1 MTSSRT
7 LLLRPAA
14 AAAALI
20 VAAAGLTGCGIAFTP
35 DSGAAAKQP
44 SESQRSA
51 QQSSAPQP
59 EAQGTSEAH
68 GPSEAEG
75 SPKAQQSAA
84 PDGGITDLESL
95 SEIEDLSELPPAELQ
110 SVHEVL
116 GANVTKSVS
125 CPNGVLDIS
134 GVGDVIALE
143 SDCTSITVSG
153 NGMSVLAR
161 NIDALEVTGTGNTL
175 FVAELGSVNTTGNG
189 NTVAWSTGDPV
200 VTESGVGNVLLPT
213 SWDAGE

>member
-1 MTSSRT
+1 MTASRM
-7 LLLRPAA
+7 LLPRTAA
-14 AAAALI
+14 AVAALL
-20 VAAAGLTGCGIAFTP
+20 VAAGGLTGCGVAFTP
-35 DSGAAAKQP
+35 DSDAAAQQP
-44 SESQRSA
+44 SETQRSTT
-51 QQSSAPQP
+51 PQRSVEPDP
-59 EAQGTSEAH
+59 EARDSPGTSGAA
-68 GPSEAEG
+68 SAEG
-75 SPKAQQSAA
+75 A
-84 PDGGITDLESL
+84 ITDVDAL
-95 SEIEDLSELPPAELQ
+95 SEIGDLSQLPPGELQ
-110 SVHEVL
+110 SVHDAL

-125 CPNGVLDIS
+125 CPDGVLDIS

-143 SDCTSITVSG
+143 GDCASITVSG

-175 FVAELGSVNTTGNG
+175 FVARLGSVDTTGNG